1 MRPSP
6 LTARSTPLKTLSV
19 GRSLASSAGPTWASA
34 AGQGARPTN
43 SASSF
48 HRWRSRLRIGS
59 MLDQPVIIIG
69 GPPPIETPL
78 RLRLRTDTE
87 PRASA
92 SGRITSILSVSG
104 RGISCASGGLAP
116 NPNEVL

>member
-1 MRPSP
+1 
-6 LTARSTPLKTLSV
+6 
-19 GRSLASSAGPTWASA
+19 
-34 AGQGARPTN
+34 
-43 SASSF
+43 
-48 HRWRSRLRIGS
+48 
-59 MLDQPVIIIG
+59 
-69 GPPPIETPL
+69 
-78 RLRLRTDTE
+78 LRLRTDTE

>member
-1 MRPSP
+1 MRPSL

-59 MLDQPVIIIG
+59 MLDQPVVIIIG
-69 GPPPIETPL
+69 GPPPMTTPS
-78 RLRLRTDTE
+78 RSWLRTDTE

-92 SGRITSILSVSG
+92 SGRITSILSG
-104 RGISCASGGLAP
+104 CGTSCASGGLAP

>member
-34 AGQGARPTN
+34 AGKGTRPTN

-59 MLDQPVIIIG
+59 MLDQPVVIIIG
-69 GPPPIETPL
+69 GPPPMTTPS
-78 RLRLRTDTE
+78 RSWLRTDTE

-92 SGRITSILSVSG
+92 SGLITSILSG
-104 RGISCASGGLAP
+104 CGTSCASGGLAP